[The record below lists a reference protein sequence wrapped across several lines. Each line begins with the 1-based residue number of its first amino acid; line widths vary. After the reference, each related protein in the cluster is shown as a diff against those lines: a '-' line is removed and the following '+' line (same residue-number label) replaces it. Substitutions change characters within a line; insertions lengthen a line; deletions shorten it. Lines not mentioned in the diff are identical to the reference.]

1 MAKYGRQSRVSK
13 ENKFRLFYGLSRL
26 LPTRGVV
33 ERETV
38 QICLFLNCVCTTK
51 SNAAKNERRGING
64 NFLAEK
70 LSLIFSRNEA
80 PHYGNA
86 HTGDHEGWDRSYIA
100 PSVGFRKDCAL
111 SRHRFGCWLEFTYD
125 PFNHARRYIQVY
137 MVHQYVDFLSR
148 DHHWRSLILFTASRK
163 WLICHVNA
171 IDGATLQTTT

>member
-33 ERETV
+33 ERDSPDLSV
-38 QICLFLNCVCTTK
+38 FKLCVHQK
-51 SNAAKNERRGING
+51 SDAAENERRGING

-86 HTGDHEGWDRSYIA
+86 HTQETMWIGTGHTMRHLKAKTCDFNMSFERHGW
-100 PSVGFRKDCAL
+100 
-111 SRHRFGCWLEFTYD
+111 
-125 PFNHARRYIQVY
+125 
-137 MVHQYVDFLSR
+137 M
-148 DHHWRSLILFTASRK
+148 
-163 WLICHVNA
+163 
-171 IDGATLQTTT
+171 